1 MFFLDDVMMSPFKG
15 FMFIAREVAKA
26 VEQQAEQDRAD
37 LMSQLSLLHAKLENG
52 EINEDEFDEQEAEI
66 LDRLEQ
72 FNS

>member
-1 MFFLDDVMMSPFKG
+1 MFFLDDVVMSPFKG

-37 LMSQLSLLHAKLENG
+37 LMSQLSVLHAKLEKG
-52 EINEDEFDEQEAEI
+52 EIDEDEFDQQEAEI

-72 FNS
+72 F